1 MGGMRGY
8 RMEEVAKHKTAR
20 DAWAVFGGKVY
31 NLTPYLPYHP
41 GGAGIIVKTAGTD
54 CTALFNKHHP
64 WVNFEG
70 LAGVCFVGGGKGG
83 REGGREG
90 RRGQDYFFSASFS
103 FVMLAFMIPF
113 FLILYS

>member
-1 MGGMRGY
+1 
-8 RMEEVAKHKTAR
+8 MEEVAKHKTAR

-54 CTALFNKHHP
+54 CTVLFNKHHP
-64 WVNFEG
+64 WVNLDG
-70 LAGVCFVGGGKGG
+70 LAGVCSFGGG

-90 RRGQDYFFSASFS
+90 GRWSMSFGRKVFSS
-103 FVMLAFMIPF
+103 F
-113 FLILYS
+113 FLFVTWH